1 MSRPRSERE
10 SARHRQRLCI
20 VMACGDAAEAA
31 QVGQQLLQ
39 VNSGCMVTYRRA
51 EDVLLNLP
59 SGKVAL
65 IILASAED
73 PEAIGAT
80 LSWMRRRWPVCPI
93 TVIGDVG
100 GGEMEIAARKGGAS
114 YLTRP
119 VAPEHWAAM
128 IAHVLRVPGRI
139 ASEGWPRS

>member
-1 MSRPRSERE
+1 MPRPRPERE
-10 SARHRQRLCI
+10 SARRRERLCI

-39 VNSGCMVTYRRA
+39 VNTGSLVTYRRA
-51 EDVLLNLP
+51 EDVLLNSP

-73 PEAIGAT
+73 PEAIGTT
-80 LSWMRRRWPVCPI
+80 LKWMRRRWPGCPI
-93 TVIGDVG
+93 TVVGDVG

-114 YLTRP
+114 YLARP
-119 VAPEHWAAM
+119 VASEHWAAM

-139 ASEGWPRS
+139 ASEGRLRS